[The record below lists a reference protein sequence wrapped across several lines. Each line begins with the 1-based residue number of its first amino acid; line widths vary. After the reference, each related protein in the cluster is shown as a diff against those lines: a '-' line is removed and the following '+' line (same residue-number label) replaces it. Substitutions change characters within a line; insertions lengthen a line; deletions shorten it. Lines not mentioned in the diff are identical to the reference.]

1 MNRCYAFEHCKCSH
15 PLSTA
20 KVGRNLSGFPC
31 RRMKSPTPHK
41 PRFIY
46 PLLICL
52 ALLFPAK
59 AFAAYFF
66 TVDSARIQSALL
78 MYFPLREYRAAARLT
93 LSEPMLILRQGAGK
107 LQLDIPVT
115 ASIPGK
121 GRKQGQVIADV
132 GLHYK
137 PSTGEL
143 FLADPKIRGFTM
155 KDISDESRK
164 MFHASLSDILIK
176 TLPLV
181 RIYRVQ
187 EQDLN
192 HSLSMSNMKSMHV
205 EDGRVRVSIGFD

>member
-1 MNRCYAFEHCKCSH
+1 
-15 PLSTA
+15 
-20 KVGRNLSGFPC
+20 
-31 RRMKSPTPHK
+31 MKSPTLQKLH
-41 PRFIY
+41 FIY
-46 PLLICL
+46 PLFICL

-78 MYFPLREYRAAARLT
+78 MYFPLHEYRAAARLT
-93 LSEPMLILRQGAGK
+93 LSEPMVTLKQGASK
-107 LQLDIPVT
+107 LQLDIPVI

-121 GRKQGQVIADV
+121 NRKRGQAVADV
-132 GLHYK
+132 GLYYK

-143 FLADPKIRGFTM
+143 FLANPIIRAFTM
-155 KDISDESRK
+155 KNISAESRE
-164 MFHASLSDILIK
+164 MFQASLSDILIK

-181 RIYRVQ
+181 RIHRVR

-192 HSLSMSNMKSMHV
+192 HSLSMSNMKSMHI